1 MPWKKQVDRAAKISS
16 VRKCSLRLMWTKSDE
31 LGQPKPRSPFWA
43 KLNIFPSH
51 VQKFSNR
58 GRLEPGDKVIQVRKF
73 EQTQVDSNLFRLTDK
88 DFPVCAAQL
97 GPWQFCERRQPQR
110 RGPASSSPRFF
121 GFTSARWWLRIASS
135 RLSAESRPWEI
146 YNRKVKSISF
156 ISLFKFSH
164 YSCFRWGVCPRAL
177 SSARL
182 GFG

>member
-1 MPWKKQVDRAAKISS
+1 MFGFLINKRNTELKWTGRWIMPWKKQVDRAAKISS

-88 DFPVCAAQL
+88 EFPVCAAQL

-146 YNRKVKSISF
+146 YNRKVK
-156 ISLFKFSH
+156 
-164 YSCFRWGVCPRAL
+164 
-177 SSARL
+177 
-182 GFG
+182 